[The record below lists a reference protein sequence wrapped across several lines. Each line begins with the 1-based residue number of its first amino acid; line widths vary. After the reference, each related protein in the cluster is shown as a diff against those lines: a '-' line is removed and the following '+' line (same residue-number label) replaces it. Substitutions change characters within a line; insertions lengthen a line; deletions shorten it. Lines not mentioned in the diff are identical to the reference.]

1 MGMSISS
8 VSSGLSFAPVPEP
21 IRMQARV
28 AQRQAVVEQFT
39 ATLPGND
46 GQTDYSPQ
54 ELQRVTADIEHVSL
68 TFNKK
73 LQFVVDHK
81 SQEVIVKVIDK
92 ETDKVIKV
100 LPPEELQRLHRKLR
114 ETIGFLFNERV

>member
-1 MGMSISS
+1 MSISS
-8 VSSGLSFAPVPEP
+8 VSSGVSFAPAPEP
-21 IRMQARV
+21 IRMEARS
-28 AQRQAVVEQFT
+28 AQRQAVFKQFT

-46 GQTDYSPQ
+46 RQTDHTPQ

-73 LQFVVDHK
+73 LQFVVDHR

-114 ETIGFLFNERV
+114 ETIGFLFNEQV